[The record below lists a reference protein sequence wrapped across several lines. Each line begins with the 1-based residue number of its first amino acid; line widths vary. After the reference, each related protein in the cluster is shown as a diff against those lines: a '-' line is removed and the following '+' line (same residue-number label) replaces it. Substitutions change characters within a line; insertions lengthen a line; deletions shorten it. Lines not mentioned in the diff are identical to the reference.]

1 MDNGVKKNRW
11 VLPWLEM
18 GRRLWEYLLDW
29 PFMCH
34 IGLVLL
40 VAWIVSFVGLN
51 VALVCALGFLYL
63 YQIEHRQRRR
73 LNWRIRYEEREKA
86 NKTRI
91 AEGETVHWM
100 NQILEKTWPIF
111 LKDITSILLVP
122 LTSMLDQ
129 FKPWIAKKVIV
140 QNLTLGNTPPRITM
154 IRILDTPVDGDDL
167 CQAIEASMEW
177 MAAKDMS
184 AVVDVKP
191 LRRLGWG
198 MSATF
203 HLCNLRFEGKAKVG
217 VKLKAGWPMIERIR
231 ICFGTAPLI
240 DMAARPISNSS
251 FDVTELPGI
260 SQFTD
265 RLLADVLTRS
275 LVEPSMVEIDMEKLM
290 RDVMRPKGPAGDDW
304 CTIRDNSPKTNVV
317 LEVLEAKDLRVGDIN
332 GYSDPY
338 VKVGFGNQR
347 GKTKVKWKTLNPTWN
362 ETLNFMIPSG
372 QPPNT
377 ILLIVRDKDPIF
389 DDKLGHCE
397 VEISQYR
404 DGKRHD
410 FWLPLEKV
418 KTGRIH
424 LAITV
429 TDNLTASQGSKEA
442 SNNNSITVAVHIP
455 SVQHCPS
462 LRFIDFFASIFFNS
476 RLLFS
481 AEPQLT
487 QEFHKSVSCDMPLS
501 PGKGPTQPPVASP
514 NAKPEGLSS
523 GISRN
528 LTSSR
533 KIETPPRLSDIE
545 KSSTSGEEHSP
556 MTSPQ
561 LKSPP
566 SSTPMEAEAAGN
578 SRGETTKFIDVGFG
592 EIGAVKVC
600 QFKNVGP
607 CQRPAIAGTEH
618 CEDISYSSEE
628 E

>member
-1 MDNGVKKNRW
+1 MLWIILKCKLGV
-11 VLPWLEM
+11 
-18 GRRLWEYLLDW
+18 
-29 PFMCH
+29 
-34 IGLVLL
+34 
-40 VAWIVSFVGLN
+40 
-51 VALVCALGFLYL
+51 
-63 YQIEHRQRRR
+63 QIEHRQRRR

-167 CQAIEASMEW
+167 AIEASMEW

-442 SNNNSITVAVHIP
+442 SNNNSITVA
-455 SVQHCPS
+455 
-462 LRFIDFFASIFFNS
+462 
-476 RLLFS
+476 S

>member
-1 MDNGVKKNRW
+1 
-11 VLPWLEM
+11 
-18 GRRLWEYLLDW
+18 
-29 PFMCH
+29 
-34 IGLVLL
+34 
-40 VAWIVSFVGLN
+40 
-51 VALVCALGFLYL
+51 
-63 YQIEHRQRRR
+63 
-73 LNWRIRYEEREKA
+73 
-86 NKTRI
+86 
-91 AEGETVHWM
+91 
-100 NQILEKTWPIF
+100 
-111 LKDITSILLVP
+111 
-122 LTSMLDQ
+122 
-129 FKPWIAKKVIV
+129 
-140 QNLTLGNTPPRITM
+140 
-154 IRILDTPVDGDDL
+154 
-167 CQAIEASMEW
+167 
-177 MAAKDMS
+177 
-184 AVVDVKP
+184 
-191 LRRLGWG
+191 
-198 MSATF
+198 
-203 HLCNLRFEGKAKVG
+203 
-217 VKLKAGWPMIERIR
+217 
-231 ICFGTAPLI
+231 
-240 DMAARPISNSS
+240 
-251 FDVTELPGI
+251 
-260 SQFTD
+260 
-265 RLLADVLTRS
+265 
-275 LVEPSMVEIDMEKLM
+275 MVEIDMEKLM

-442 SNNNSITVAVHIP
+442 SNNNSITVA
-455 SVQHCPS
+455 
-462 LRFIDFFASIFFNS
+462 
-476 RLLFS
+476 S

>member
-167 CQAIEASMEW
+167 HFAEEHMQYRSVMAAYWIRFLIWKCQAIEASMEW

-377 ILLIVRDKDPIF
+377 ILLIT
-389 DDKLGHCE
+389 L
-397 VEISQYR
+397 
-404 DGKRHD
+404 
-410 FWLPLEKV
+410 
-418 KTGRIH
+418 
-424 LAITV
+424 
-429 TDNLTASQGSKEA
+429 
-442 SNNNSITVAVHIP
+442 
-455 SVQHCPS
+455 
-462 LRFIDFFASIFFNS
+462 
-476 RLLFS
+476 
-481 AEPQLT
+481 
-487 QEFHKSVSCDMPLS
+487 
-501 PGKGPTQPPVASP
+501 
-514 NAKPEGLSS
+514 
-523 GISRN
+523 
-528 LTSSR
+528 
-533 KIETPPRLSDIE
+533 
-545 KSSTSGEEHSP
+545 
-556 MTSPQ
+556 
-561 LKSPP
+561 
-566 SSTPMEAEAAGN
+566 
-578 SRGETTKFIDVGFG
+578 
-592 EIGAVKVC
+592 
-600 QFKNVGP
+600 
-607 CQRPAIAGTEH
+607 
-618 CEDISYSSEE
+618 
-628 E
+628 

>member
-167 CQAIEASMEW
+167 AIEASMEW

-290 RDVMRPKGPAGDDW
+290 RDVMRPKGPAG
-304 CTIRDNSPKTNVV
+304 
-317 LEVLEAKDLRVGDIN
+317 

-442 SNNNSITVAVHIP
+442 SNNNSITVA
-455 SVQHCPS
+455 
-462 LRFIDFFASIFFNS
+462 
-476 RLLFS
+476 S